1 LIEQLGIIGWGKI
14 EPIILSALLA
24 GEPILFVGSH
34 GVNKTDG
41 AQALSEGVLGLGTN
55 YVKYET
61 PIIQNDDIL
70 GYINAKDMMEGKLS
84 YLQTPASLWAADA
97 VGLDELNRANPMTA
111 AKLMETVRTK
121 SIMGMKTNLKLVFAM
136 INPPQDYD
144 TIYIDVALASRFVII
159 KVPGTKQLSTSD
171 LTEIIQG
178 TEKDPKS
185 FKDFKE
191 EFEKIQAVELDTE
204 DKQQITKMV
213 VNIGRKLK
221 EVEIEPREL
230 KTIAKLLV
238 TAQKLKRSNFP
249 LDEGVMADIILSKIP
264 QAWGIT
270 RHQVDAKNIRPTL
283 LQNLIGFALNDPLSK
298 ATTIE
303 EVLKAPK
310 ADNLAW
316 ASALLAVIS
325 KETDA
330 SKLRSLLGQLNT
342 VTNAEITN
350 HCMQAAVTRILEIS
364 EKGMIPKD
372 YLTWD
377 REEMKDLVKEIVNA

>member
-1 LIEQLGIIGWGKI
+1 LIEQLGIIGWGMI
-14 EPIILSALLA
+14 EPVILSALLA

-144 TIYIDVALASRFVII
+144 TIYIDVALASRFVIV
-159 KVPGTKQLSTSD
+159 KVPGTKQLSTSE

-178 TEKDPKS
+178 TEKDPKE
-185 FKDFKE
+185 FKEFKE
-191 EFEKIQAVELDTE
+191 EFDKIRSIEITTE
-204 DKQQITKMV
+204 EKQQIAKMV
-213 VNIGRKLK
+213 VSIGRKTK
-221 EVEIEPREL
+221 EVEVEPREL
-230 KTIAKLLV
+230 KTIAKLLAA
-238 TAQKLKRSNFP
+238 AQKLKRSGFP
-249 LDEGVMADIILSKIP
+249 LDESAMADIILSKIP

-270 RHQVDAKNIRPTL
+270 RHQVEDKKIRPVL
-283 LQNLIGFALNDPLSK
+283 LQNLVGFALNDPLSK
-298 ATTIE
+298 ATSIE
-303 EVLKAPK
+303 EVLKAPRS
-310 ADNLAW
+310 DNLAW
-316 ASALLAVIS
+316 ASALLSVIS
-325 KETDA
+325 KEKDV
-330 SKLRSLLGQLNT
+330 SKLRSLLGQLKT
-342 VTNAEITN
+342 ITNAEITN
-350 HCMQAAVTRILEIS
+350 TCMQAAVTRILEIS
-364 EKGMIPKD
+364 EKGMIPRD
-372 YLTWD
+372 YLTWERD
-377 REEMKDLVKEIVNA
+377 ELKDFVKEIINA